1 MKITTELL
9 RGTALYVKE
18 YYNNHFTEQYY
29 FHNYNRTMNI
39 VRNCDALAVSM
50 DLGKQE
56 LKLAHLAAWFLELGY
71 YRDYHNYQTRSVEL
85 AKEYF
90 KTKALEDG
98 IMERIEECILST
110 RVPQQPVSLVSQL
123 VCDASMY
130 HLAEKDALQNADALR
145 AEYAAIAKNEFS
157 DEEWLNENIKM
168 ISNHFYFTTCARDL
182 FQKRKD
188 KTLAAYQAK
197 RELLRTIQKENFDP
211 SIHPPLIDKEKIMA
225 EEDIKLERGVET
237 FFRITERKH
246 MELSKTAHDKA
257 SLLISV
263 NSIIMSIVLSVLVTK
278 LEENKYLLLPTLML
292 VITCAVT
299 IVLSIISTKPR
310 IISGGSN
317 NKAGNMD
324 EVNFLFFGDFTKLS
338 LAEYKKVMKE
348 TYKNRAELYDSLSRD
363 IYYQGI
369 VLIWKYKYI
378 NIAYNIF
385 MYGFIFT
392 ILAFIVAF
400 AIHTS

>member
-1 MKITTELL
+1 MKLTTELL
-9 RGTALYVKE
+9 RDTALYVKD
-18 YYNNHFTEQYY
+18 YYNHHFTEPYY

-50 DLGKQE
+50 NLGKQD

-71 YRDYHNYQTRSVEL
+71 CHDYQDYQAKSVEL
-85 AKEYF
+85 AREYF
-90 KTKALEDG
+90 TTKELEDG
-98 IMERIEECILST
+98 IFEKIQECILST
-110 RVPQQPVSLVSQL
+110 RVPQQPVSLISQL

-130 HLAEKDALQNADALR
+130 HLADKECLQNADALR
-145 AEYAAIAKNEFS
+145 AEYAAIAQKEFT

-168 ISNHFYFTTCARDL
+168 ISNHFYFTTAARDL

-188 KTLAAYQAK
+188 KTLAAYQAR
-197 RELLRTIQKENFDP
+197 RELLHTIQKE
-211 SIHPPLIDKEKIMA
+211 MA
-225 EEDIKLERGVET
+225 EPLVHTPVVDKKSVVEEDMKLERGVET
-237 FFRITERKH
+237 FFRITERRH
-246 MELSKTAHDKA
+246 MDLSSKAHDKA

-263 NSIIMSIVLSVLVTK
+263 NAIVMSIVLSVLITK

-299 IVLSIISTKPR
+299 IVFSIISTRPR
-310 IISGGSN
+310 IIGPHSK
-317 NKAGNMD
+317 NKAGQDD
-324 EVNFLFFGDFTKLS
+324 EVNFLFFGDFASLS
-338 LAEYKKVMKE
+338 LAEYKKVMKD

-369 VLIWKYKYI
+369 ILKWKFKYI

-385 MYGFIFT
+385 MYGFIIT
-392 ILAFIVAF
+392 ILSFIIAF
-400 AIHTS
+400 AIHMG